1 MICPGCGNEIKD
13 SGKFCKYCGNTIT
26 PSKQVQELSTI
37 EKKSEP
43 LKKPLP
49 GKLKAVFN
57 KKHALSIVL
66 AIICCSLVG
75 AIFYQQI
82 EFNAQKSE
90 YENHITD
97 MRNEI
102 NSLKKSLST
111 VRSENIRYK
120 SKIDFFDNHV
130 VFVTSTG
137 EKYHKYDCHYFQ
149 DSKTSFWAYNTE
161 AAKSLGYKA
170 CSECR

>member
-1 MICPGCGNEIKD
+1 MICPNCQREI
-13 SGKFCKYCGNTIT
+13 SNASKFCKYCGSTAIPLTDHNDLIEL
-26 PSKQVQELSTI
+26 PKKQEQPKI
-37 EKKSEP
+37 PFKEKFKQY
-43 LKKPLP
+43 
-49 GKLKAVFN
+49 FN
-57 KKHALSIVL
+57 KKTIVPIIS
-66 AIICCSLVG
+66 AIICCALVG
-75 AIFYQQI
+75 TIIYQQI
-82 EFNAQKSE
+82 EFNAKKSE

-130 VFVTSTG
+130 VFITSTG
-137 EKYHKYDCHYFQ
+137 GKYHKYDCHYFQ